1 MKSFI
6 SARHRGLTA
15 VAVGTAVAAS
25 VLLAGSA
32 QAASTGTTE
41 LLSKSPT
48 GEAADAQSS
57 SPSITP
63 DGRYVAFASRAKNLT
78 STPNSDFA
86 TDVFVRDTR
95 TGVTKQISVGVNGA
109 ESNGDSFSPDIT
121 PDGRYVTFTSGAND
135 LVTDDQD
142 PDTWVQEVFLAD
154 LRTGRI
160 TRIFSGTHGEP
171 NYGDDYRP
179 TISDDGSTIAFDSS
193 QPDLVPGDTNQVRDV
208 FVWKRSS
215 GKITRVS
222 VSSSGA
228 QAGSSTT
235 VNWNEDSY
243 DAQISGD
250 GKTVV
255 FRSGA
260 DNLVAGDTNGI
271 SDIFLHSLTNHRT
284 IRISVGP
291 QGQQATPTGTSSE
304 GADFP
309 SISADGKTVA
319 YNGYQLKGIVAEDTG
334 DNYQIYVY
342 DRTTGRTRLGVK
354 SAAGELVNDT
364 LSAPTL
370 SPDGRFLGFETS
382 AQGVVKE
389 DTDGVT
395 DAFVRDLKEGHNAR
409 VSVALNGEAANGS
422 TYRGDLALSSGARKV
437 AFPSDA
443 TNLVSDQTR
452 DSDNLYL
459 RAFARGFWAN

>member
-228 QAGSSTT
+228 RPAARPRSTGT
-235 VNWNEDSY
+235 
-243 DAQISGD
+243 
-250 GKTVV
+250 KTRTTR
-255 FRSGA
+255 RSPA
-260 DNLVAGDTNGI
+260 TARR
-271 SDIFLHSLTNHRT
+271 SF
-284 IRISVGP
+284 SVRAPITWWPG
-291 QGQQATPTGTSSE
+291 TPTGSQTSSCT
-304 GADFP
+304 P
-309 SISADGKTVA
+309 
-319 YNGYQLKGIVAEDTG
+319 
-334 DNYQIYVY
+334 
-342 DRTTGRTRLGVK
+342 
-354 SAAGELVNDT
+354 
-364 LSAPTL
+364 
-370 SPDGRFLGFETS
+370 
-382 AQGVVKE
+382 
-389 DTDGVT
+389 
-395 DAFVRDLKEGHNAR
+395 
-409 VSVALNGEAANGS
+409 
-422 TYRGDLALSSGARKV
+422 
-437 AFPSDA
+437 
-443 TNLVSDQTR
+443 
-452 DSDNLYL
+452 
-459 RAFARGFWAN
+459 